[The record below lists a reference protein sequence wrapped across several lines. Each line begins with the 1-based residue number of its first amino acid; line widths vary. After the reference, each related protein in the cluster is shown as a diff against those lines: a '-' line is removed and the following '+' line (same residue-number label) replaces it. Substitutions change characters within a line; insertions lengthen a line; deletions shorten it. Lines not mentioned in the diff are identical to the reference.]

1 MITSQQPV
9 VLTSSSIESSD
20 EDVVEANVSIVDAM
34 HTALLRTEEMSPVAV
49 RGYYVDFYLTQ
60 ALEGGFAQYVFTAV
74 DRAETDTLIREGM
87 AGMGAAAHLD
97 LFNRTVAAYDNLSE
111 EDEEHYLDGGLD
123 ESGETPD
130 GVLRME
136 ELDGEFEELLE
147 RENITSL
154 NAAWLRGQADLL
166 VLDDEEVG
174 AHIERLVAQIPDLP
188 ERQAQA
194 DAEAL
199 EDAPDFEV
207 IIRELCSIAGYEL
220 TRITMGD
227 PNYVH
232 DGGKTLAWHFSTDH
246 GDFLMVEED
255 DEAFMINPGT
265 QEIVAAVEFEEAD
278 FEETDAEMVGA

>member
-1 MITSQQPV
+1 MITTQQPV
-9 VLTSSSIESSD
+9 VLTSSSIETTD
-20 EDVVEANVSIVDAM
+20 EEAVEANVSVVDAM

-49 RGYYVDFYLTQ
+49 RSYYVDFYLTQ
-60 ALEGGFAQYVFTAV
+60 ALEGGFAQYVFMSI

-87 AGMGAAAHLD
+87 AGMGASAHLD
-97 LFNRTVAAYDNLSE
+97 LFNRTVEAFAALSE
-111 EDEEHYLDGGLD
+111 DETEQYLDGGLD
-123 ESGETPD
+123 DTDEAPD

-147 RENITSL
+147 SENITAL
-154 NAAWLRGQADLL
+154 NAAWLRGQADLV

-174 AHIERLVAQIPDLP
+174 PYIQRLAALIPDLP

-199 EDAPDFEV
+199 EDAPDFEI

-220 TRITMGD
+220 VKITMGD
-227 PNYVH
+227 PNYMH
-232 DGGKTLAWHFSTDH
+232 DGDKTLAWHFSTDH

-255 DEAFMINPGT
+255 DEAFMINPET
-265 QEIVAAVEFEEAD
+265 QEIAAAVEFE
-278 FEETDAEMVGA
+278 DAEFGMVDA

>member
-1 MITSQQPV
+1 MITTQQPV
-9 VLTSSSIESSD
+9 VLTSSSIETTD
-20 EDVVEANVSIVDAM
+20 EEAVEANVSVVDAM

-49 RGYYVDFYLTQ
+49 RSYYVDFYLTQ
-60 ALEGGFAQYVFTAV
+60 ALEGGFAQYVFMSI

-87 AGMGAAAHLD
+87 AGMGASAHLD
-97 LFNRTVAAYDNLSE
+97 LFNRTVEAFAALSE
-111 EDEEHYLDGGLD
+111 DETEQYLDGGLD
-123 ESGETPD
+123 DTEEAPD

-147 RENITSL
+147 SENITAL
-154 NAAWLRGQADLL
+154 NAAWLRGQADLV

-174 AHIERLVAQIPDLP
+174 PYIQRLAALIPDLP

-199 EDAPDFEV
+199 EDAPDFEI

-220 TRITMGD
+220 VKITMGD
-227 PNYVH
+227 PNYMH
-232 DGGKTLAWHFSTDH
+232 DGDKTLAWHFSTDH

-255 DEAFMINPGT
+255 DEAFMINPET
-265 QEIVAAVEFEEAD
+265 QEIVAAVEFE
-278 FEETDAEMVGA
+278 DAEFGMVDA

>member
-1 MITSQQPV
+1 MITTQQPV
-9 VLTSSSIESSD
+9 VLTSSSIETTD
-20 EDVVEANVSIVDAM
+20 EEAVEANVSVVDAM

-49 RGYYVDFYLTQ
+49 RSYYVDFYLTQ
-60 ALEGGFAQYVFTAV
+60 ALDGGFAQYVFMSI

-87 AGMGAAAHLD
+87 AGMGASAHLD
-97 LFNRTVAAYDNLSE
+97 LFNRTVEAFAALSE
-111 EDEEHYLDGGLD
+111 DETEQYLDGGLD
-123 ESGETPD
+123 DTDEAPD

-147 RENITSL
+147 SENITAL
-154 NAAWLRGQADLL
+154 NAAWLRGQADLV

-174 AHIERLVAQIPDLP
+174 PYIQRLAALIPDLP

-199 EDAPDFEV
+199 EDAPDFEI

-220 TRITMGD
+220 VKITMGD
-227 PNYVH
+227 PNYMH
-232 DGGKTLAWHFSTDH
+232 DGDKTLAWHFSTDH

-255 DEAFMINPGT
+255 DEAFMINPET
-265 QEIVAAVEFEEAD
+265 QEIVAAVEFE
-278 FEETDAEMVGA
+278 DAEFGMVDA